1 MIKFYFG
8 FVKEVDNRSEFYKDK
23 ADHKQV
29 NMSEIELQ
37 DMDVS
42 ANYNMKTAVKLDDD
56 WAKDTISMKNWFW
69 FIERDNKKIER

>member
-1 MIKFYFG
+1 MIMFYLG
-8 FVKEVDNRSEFYKDK
+8 LVKEVDSRNEFYKDK

-56 WAKDTISMKNWFW
+56 
-69 FIERDNKKIER
+69 